1 MELLQLKYFKDAAKY
16 ENFSTAAKK
25 NFVPQPSISKA
36 VKTLEEELGVP
47 LFERVGKKIFLN
59 DNGHY
64 LYDNAA
70 KIFNILDDCTEHF
83 SHYRSSIINVYIQEG
98 SFFIPMLTADFTLKH
113 NNTTIN
119 YSTVSEVL
127 HTKKSPFDFTFMAMQ
142 QDMSKYDYELLLE
155 DDIVLLVSDQHP
167 LADKDM
173 VKLADLKEENFIT
186 YYNTISHRILSDRL
200 CQQVGHFQ
208 PHYIYETHDEYIVL
222 HLVSKNM
229 GVTLIP
235 EHFYNNRPYNNI
247 KAIRL
252 DKTIPCQLVIA
263 WEKNKVLTSMEKTF
277 LDFAKEWFRS
287 NYEAETSPLSSQNIL
302 YT

>member
-16 ENFSTAAKK
+16 ENFSTAAKH

-36 VKTLEEELGVP
+36 VKSLEDELNVP

-59 DNGHY
+59 DNGRY
-64 LYDNAA
+64 LYDNAT
-70 KIFNILDDCTEHF
+70 KIFNILDDCTEQF
-83 SHYRSSIINVYIQEG
+83 SHYKSNIINIYIQEG
-98 SFFIPMLTADFTLKH
+98 SFFIPKLTADFTLLH
-113 NNTTIN
+113 DNTTIN

-127 HTKKSPFDFTFMAMQ
+127 HTHKSPFDFTFMAMQ
-142 QDMSKYDYELLLE
+142 PDMSKYDYELLLE
-155 DDIVLLVSDQHP
+155 DNMVLLVSTRHP
-167 LADKDM
+167 MANKDM
-173 VKLADLKEENFIT
+173 VKLEDLKEENFIT

-200 CQQVGHFQ
+200 CHQVGHFE

-222 HLVSKNM
+222 HLVSKNA

-235 EHFYNNRPYNNI
+235 ERFYDNRPYNNI
-247 KAIRL
+247 KVVKL

-263 WEKNKVLTSMEKTF
+263 WEKNKMLTSIEKTF

-287 NYEAETSPLSSQNIL
+287 NYEM
-302 YT
+302 